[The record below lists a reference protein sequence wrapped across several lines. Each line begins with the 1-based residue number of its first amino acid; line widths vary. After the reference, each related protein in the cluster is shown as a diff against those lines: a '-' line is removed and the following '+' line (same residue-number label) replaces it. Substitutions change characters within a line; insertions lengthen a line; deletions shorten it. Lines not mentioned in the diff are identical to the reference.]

1 MKKTV
6 FSFKAVLLLFASGAI
21 LFALSVLLHA
31 DDDSPESRGEKSR
44 PGAFSTSAV
53 GHAGM
58 YDILKRL
65 GFPVLR
71 SAGNTLGMLDGRGT
85 LIVAEPSLYLID
97 DEDGRRLLDV
107 PRLLLV
113 LPKWYGKADEKRPA
127 WLENMNPVAL
137 GTARQTLSLV
147 TVRGD
152 VLRTDWPAEWQNN
165 QLGIAPAKPAGVNVV
180 QLIRSRDTRQS
191 SLSIKPIVG
200 DKDGMLVGEIVDR
213 GRRIWILSDPDVMAN
228 HGIGEGNNAAFMV
241 KLVNTLR
248 FINNNDAG
256 AAIVFDETVHGF
268 REAEGS
274 FVKLLFRF
282 PFVVVTAL
290 LAASGILL
298 LLAGVGRFGAPR
310 VPKPVL
316 DFGKYGLINNSARLL
331 DYAGYHAGTLRRYI
345 VMTVRTTAQALHA
358 PQSLDEKQLA
368 AWLDRIGKAR
378 GASVSCMAVLQEAAR
393 ASSGSGNERGGGEK
407 ANLPRLFECARA
419 IHKWKGELLH
429 GSAKSRQHRQ

>member
-1 MKKTV
+1 MKKAV
-6 FSFKAVLLLFASGAI
+6 FSFKAVMLLFASGAI

-31 DDDSPESRGEKSR
+31 YDYTPESHGAKSR

-85 LIVAEPSLYLID
+85 LVVAEPSLSLVTA
-97 DEDGRRLLDV
+97 EDGRRLLDV

-113 LPKWYGKADEKRPA
+113 LPKWHGKADEERPA
-127 WLENMNPVAL
+127 WLESVTPMHLDTV
-137 GTARQTLSLV
+137 RQTLALV
-147 TVRGD
+147 TARGD
-152 VLRTDWPAEWQNN
+152 VTRTDWPAEWEHNR
-165 QLGIAPAKPAGVNVV
+165 LGIAPSKPDGANVV
-180 QLIRSRDTRQS
+180 QLVRPLDTRQTS
-191 SLSIKPIVG
+191 YGLKPVVG
-200 DKDGMLVGEIVDR
+200 NKDGMLVGEIAD
-213 GRRIWILSDPDVMAN
+213 GDRRIWVLADPDVMAN

-241 KLVNTLR
+241 KLVDTLR
-248 FINNNDAG
+248 FLNNKDAG
-256 AAIVFDETVHGF
+256 AAIVFDETVHGY

-298 LLAGVGRFGAPR
+298 LCAGAGRFGSPEK
-310 VPKPVL
+310 PNPVL
-316 DFGKYGLINNSARLL
+316 DFGKSGLISNSARLL
-331 DYAGYHAGTLRRYI
+331 DYAGYHAGTLQRYI

-358 PQSLDEKQLA
+358 PSNLDAIQLA

-378 GASVSCMAVLQEAAR
+378 GASVSCTAILHEAAR
-393 ASSGSGNERGGGEK
+393 ARGGGGDGNN
-407 ANLPRLFECARA
+407 ANVPRLFECARA
-419 IHKWKGELLH
+419 IHTWKGEILH
-429 GSAKSRQHRQ
+429 GSAKSRQHHQ